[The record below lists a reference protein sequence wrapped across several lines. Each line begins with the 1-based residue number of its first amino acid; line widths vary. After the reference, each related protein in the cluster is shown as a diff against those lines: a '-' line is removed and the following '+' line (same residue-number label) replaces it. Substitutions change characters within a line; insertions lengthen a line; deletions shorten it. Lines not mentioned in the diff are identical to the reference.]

1 MKTTFLRVAA
11 GFLTGW
17 ILPPVLVAVVVGLM
31 FGGGMIQ
38 PGETF
43 LDPVFKSLIYAAII
57 GLPLNLGIMVL
68 LVSPTWFFLHRAGA
82 GAKAFLIAGLVIGGL
97 AGLIPLAGPGLTADA
112 LTPLEVALALAIP
125 AVIGALTFLLIRRI
139 AYRRAG

>member
-31 FGGGMIQ
+31 IGGRLLQ
-38 PGETF
+38 PGET
-43 LDPVFKSLIYAAII
+43 LIDPVIKSLIFAGII

-97 AGLIPLAGPGLTADA
+97 AGLIPLAGPA
-112 LTPLEVALALAIP
+112 LAGTEVAPLEVALTLVIP
-125 AVIGALTFLLIRRI
+125 AVIGALTFLVIRRI
-139 AYRRAG
+139 AYGKGG